1 MPARALI
8 RGVSFG
14 LAMWCAT
21 GVLILAPLGAV
32 AWPARPIGS
41 VASGSWEFRPSGL
54 GWQSLDHTRQC
65 GPGEFPKRTVSPN
78 SGSSLFQPWARK
90 A

>member
-41 VASGSWEFRPSGL
+41 VASGSWQIPTIRLGLAITRP
-54 GWQSLDHTRQC
+54 HTTMWAGRVPEAHSFAQLA
-65 GPGEFPKRTVSPN
+65 VSSVPTM
-78 SGSSLFQPWARK
+78 G
-90 A
+90 